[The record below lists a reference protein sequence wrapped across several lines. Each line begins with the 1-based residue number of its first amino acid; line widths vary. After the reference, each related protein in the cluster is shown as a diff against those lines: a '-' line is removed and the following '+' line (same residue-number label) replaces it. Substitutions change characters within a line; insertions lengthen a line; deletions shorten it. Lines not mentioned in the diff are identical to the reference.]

1 MRTTIEQ
8 TVTFNVRGHE
18 IITDPLGPNFQET
31 LEFVSQLSGI
41 DMTYM
46 HEIVR
51 NQAKQDLQLIFDDI
65 KGDLV

>member
-1 MRTTIEQ
+1 MKLTIEQ

-41 DMTYM
+41 DMTDMY
-46 HEIVR
+46 EIVR
-51 NQAKQDLQLIFDDI
+51 SQAKQDLQQIFDEI
-65 KGDLV
+65 KGD